1 MVRLVKFV
9 FVIGLMVPC
18 VCDAAGIQIQE
29 AYSLIV
35 MGLMFVIAVY
45 YEVRIIQ
52 ILRDMRK

>member
-1 MVRLVKFV
+1 MCSNYEKQLQ
-9 FVIGLMVPC
+9 
-18 VCDAAGIQIQE
+18 GIQIQE